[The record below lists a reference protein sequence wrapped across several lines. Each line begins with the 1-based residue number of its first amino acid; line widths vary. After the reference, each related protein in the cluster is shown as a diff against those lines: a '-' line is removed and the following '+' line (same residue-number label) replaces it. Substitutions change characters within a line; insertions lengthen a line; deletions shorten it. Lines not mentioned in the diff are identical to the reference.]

1 MENTGERMIVLFK
14 FLHTR
19 VRHGLE
25 TSQEIYPILFNF
37 WLFIII
43 VRYYHKITESIIVN
57 AFYSIPKE
65 VILGVIT
72 SCLAWSIICFLKKN
86 RVYKQSALLAN
97 IGLYLWVAFSS
108 ARFNIFSVVAGTY
121 FIIAFRY
128 IVLYFTSKA
137 REGNNGQTP

>member
-1 MENTGERMIVLFK
+1 MIALFK
-14 FLHTR
+14 FLHSR

-25 TSQEIYPILFNF
+25 TSQEIYPILYNF

-43 VRYYHKITESIIVN
+43 VRYYHEITESIITN
-57 AFYSIPKE
+57 AFYSIPKAF
-65 VILGVIT
+65 ILGVIT
-72 SCLAWSIICFLKKN
+72 ACLAWSIICFIQKKKI
-86 RVYKQSALLAN
+86 YKQSSLLAS

-137 REGNNGQTP
+137 REGSNGQTP

>member
-1 MENTGERMIVLFK
+1 MIVLFK
-14 FLHTR
+14 FLRDR
-19 VRHGLE
+19 VRHRLE

-43 VRYYHKITESIIVN
+43 VRYYHEITENIITN
-57 AFYSIPKE
+57 AFYSIPKA

-72 SCLAWSIICFLKKN
+72 ACLVWSIICFKQKN
-86 RVYKQSALLAN
+86 RAYKQSALLVN
-97 IGLYLWVAFSS
+97 IGLYLWIAFSS

-137 REGNNGQTP
+137 REGSNGQTP